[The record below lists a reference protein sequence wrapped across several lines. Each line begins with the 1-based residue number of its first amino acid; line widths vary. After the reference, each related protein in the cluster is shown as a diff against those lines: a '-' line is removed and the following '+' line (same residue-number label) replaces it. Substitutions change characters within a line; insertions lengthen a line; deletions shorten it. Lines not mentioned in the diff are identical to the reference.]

1 MAAHP
6 KSEPN
11 ATRPN
16 DRVNG
21 RPNNRGQGRPND
33 RPSQRA
39 GEPIAGQTKANDGER
54 LAKRVAELVP
64 CSRREAEQYIEGGWV
79 MVNGQVVEEPMF
91 RVSAQK
97 IEMDPHASLL
107 ELAAV
112 TLLLHKPPGYDAMAS
127 VGEASQHANQ
137 RTPPANQRVK
147 QPVKP
152 ALQLLKPEARASDD
166 ASGTRMLKRHFA
178 KFTATVPLETAASG
192 LVVFTQDWRVARKL
206 MEDAGVIEQEIIVE
220 VAGVVPPQVLQRLNQ
235 GMNSDGQPLPPVKV
249 SINSAS
255 DTSAKLRFAMKG
267 VHPGLIAY
275 LCERVG
281 LQIVSMKRMRVGRV
295 SLSGLAMG
303 QWRYLT
309 VHERF

>member
-1 MAAHP
+1 MTANHKPAPH
-6 KSEPN
+6 

-16 DRVNG
+16 DRA
-21 RPNNRGQGRPND
+21 QGRPND
-33 RPSQRA
+33 RPSHLA
-39 GEPIAGQTKANDGER
+39 GERVAGQTKASEGER
-54 LAKRVAELVP
+54 LSKRVAELVP

-79 MVNGQVVEEPMF
+79 MVDGQVVEEPMF
-91 RVSAQK
+91 RVSGQK
-97 IEMDPHASLL
+97 LAMDPHASLL

-112 TLLLHKPPGYDAMAS
+112 TLLLHKPPGYDAMAMP
-127 VGEASQHANQ
+127 GEANQ
-137 RTPPANQRVK
+137 RTRERIHQRTE
-147 QPVKP
+147 QRALPPVKP
-152 ALQLLKPEARASDD
+152 AQQLLKPETRAADD

-178 KFTATVPLETAASG
+178 KLTATVPLETAASG

-206 MEDAGVIEQEIIVE
+206 TEDAGVMEQEIIVE
-220 VAGVVPPQVLQRLNQ
+220 VAGEVPPQTLQRLNQ
-235 GMNSDGQPLPPVKV
+235 GMNSDGQPLPAVKV

-255 DTSAKLRFAMKG
+255 DASAKLRFAMKG

-295 SLSGLAMG
+295 SLSGLPLG

-309 VHERF
+309 AHERF